1 MKKIILRT
9 QYPWYKGD
17 EYIEVSDEIAEFIES
32 FVRQEQN
39 YTRKQ
44 RYNRAIYSLDEDN
57 GIEKS
62 ILFVSESPD
71 ELYEK
76 KLTNEELYKAIS
88 MLPEIQAKRICAL
101 YFQDLAMTKIAE
113 IEGVSVEAVSK
124 SVEKGLTNLEKIFK
138 KGLKNG

>member
-76 KLTNEELYKAIS
+76 KLTNEELYRAIS

-138 KGLKNG
+138 KGLKKG

>member
-88 MLPEIQAKRICAL
+88 ILPEIQAKRICAL

-138 KGLKNG
+138 KGLKKG